1 MTEESAV
8 EWAIDYLAELRARN
22 DRGTPISRIL
32 QGGEEWVIFPAPA
45 PLDGSF
51 KINTDAALAKPTQG
65 LSGLGLMVRDSPGKF
80 LAAGSHHISQLL
92 PVDIVEAMAVKE
104 GIILAAHV
112 NCLSAIVAS
121 DSSEVVRLIHS
132 DIPILAELDL
142 LSLK

>member
-1 MTEESAV
+1 MTEESAA
-8 EWAIDYLAELRARN
+8 EWAVDMARN
-22 DRGTPISRIL
+22 DRGTPSRGSCMV
-32 QGGEEWVIFPAPA
+32 GGGRVRSKLPSLSPSGWIFQ
-45 PLDGSF
+45 
-51 KINTDAALAKPTQG
+51 INTDAALAKPTQG

-80 LAAGSHHISQLL
+80 LAAGSHHITQLL

-121 DSSEVVRLIHS
+121 DSSEIVKLIHS